1 MGKKIYYR
9 YNQLTESYERVY
21 PSHKD
26 KLWSIVKNIIRS
38 CSLLAVILVILYF
51 SLDIPYESK
60 LKAENKQLRQQVEQ
74 MSRRVDG
81 AIAVMDAIVDRDNNF
96 YRVML
101 QAEPIS
107 DAERYAGLDVMIANA
122 GGIGSDRSSSIEKTN
137 EKILMLERQLYSQIN
152 SFDSLRSIAA
162 QHKDRLLHMP
172 SIQPISSEYMKTMAS
187 GYGPRIDPVYGTGKF
202 HEGMD
207 FSADTGIPVYA
218 TADGEVV
225 DAGWNPGGY
234 GNKIDISHGYG
245 YLTRYAHLS
254 KIMVVPGQE
263 IKRGD
268 LIGLVGNT
276 GKSTGPHLHYEV
288 RYKGQAQNP
297 VNYYFQDLTPEEYA
311 RMVSESQRASH
322 VMD

>member
-1 MGKKIYYR
+1 M
-9 YNQLTESYERVY
+9 
-21 PSHKD
+21 
-26 KLWSIVKNIIRS
+26 WSVAKNIIEIAF
-38 CSLLAVILVILYF
+38 LLAFILIILYF
-51 SLDIPYESK
+51 SLDIPRESK
-60 LKAENKQLRQQVEQ
+60 LKEENRQLRQQVDK
-74 MSRRVDG
+74 MSRRIDG
-81 AIAVMDAIVDRDNNF
+81 AISVMDAIVDRDNNF

-107 DAERYAGLDVMIANA
+107 DADRYAGLDFAIARS
-122 GGIGSDRSSSIEKTN
+122 GSNDNEGLSAIEKTN
-137 EKILMLERQLYSQIN
+137 EKLIMLERQLYSQIN
-152 SFDSLRSIAA
+152 SFDSLRSMAA

-172 SIQPISSEYMKTMAS
+172 SIQPISSEYLKTMAS
-187 GYGPRIDPVYGTGKF
+187 GYGPRIDPVYGTGRF

-207 FSADTGIPVYA
+207 FSADTGTPVYA

-225 DAGWNPGGY
+225 AAGWHSGGY

-245 YLTRYAHLS
+245 YITRYAHLS
-254 KIMVVPGQE
+254 KVMVTPGQE

-268 LIGLVGNT
+268 LIGLVGST

-288 RYKGQAQNP
+288 RYKGVAQNP

-311 RMVSESQRASH
+311 NMVSESQRASH